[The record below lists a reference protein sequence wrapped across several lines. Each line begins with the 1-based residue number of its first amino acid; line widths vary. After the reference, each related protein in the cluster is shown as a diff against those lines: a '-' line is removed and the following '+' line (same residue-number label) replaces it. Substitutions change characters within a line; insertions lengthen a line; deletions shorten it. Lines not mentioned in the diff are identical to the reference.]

1 MKKLSV
7 LFVITT
13 LICCGFRDSEVSF
26 TKDFKVTSPANLTIS
41 TSGGNITAT
50 GFDKDY
56 VEVDFIVRKRGHL
69 LQISLEE
76 LQKLVDL
83 EIINENDKLEINVK
97 KSYEENISV
106 GFNIKAPFK
115 CSCNLNTSGGNI
127 SLADLNGNHEIHT
140 SGGNLDFKNIT
151 GKIDGHTSGGNVDIE
166 SSKADI
172 IAKTSGGNM
181 NLKNIEGK
189 VEARTSGGNI
199 RIDNSKFDVT
209 AATSGGSIEL
219 NDAQGQIDLNTSGGH
234 IKLDNVSGSI
244 IAKTS
249 GGNIKA
255 RLTKLNEK
263 LILKTSG
270 GDIDAEI
277 PTGLGLDL
285 NLSAE
290 KVNASLDNFKGRT
303 EKGKIVGQMNG
314 GGIQVDLS
322 TSGGDVNLN
331 FK

>member
-1 MKKLSV
+1 MKKIPV
-7 LFVITT
+7 LFVIII
-13 LICCGFRDSEVSF
+13 LLCFGFKDNEISF
-26 TKDFKVTSPANLTIS
+26 TKNFKVTTPANITIS

-50 GFDKDY
+50 GSDKDI

-69 LQISLEE
+69 FQVSLEE

-83 EIINENDKLEINVK
+83 EIINENDKLEISVR

-115 CSCNLNTSGGNI
+115 SSCNLNTSGGNI
-127 SLADLNGNHEIHT
+127 GIADLNGTQVVNT
-140 SGGNLDFKNIT
+140 SGGNLDIKNIT
-151 GKIDGHTSGGNVDIE
+151 GKIEGHTSGGNVDIE
-166 SSKADI
+166 NSQGDV

-189 VEARTSGGNI
+189 VEAKTSGGHI
-199 RIDNSKFDVT
+199 KIDNSKFDVN
-209 AATSGGSIEL
+209 AETSGGSIEL
-219 NDAQGQIDLNTSGGH
+219 NDVQGKIDLNTSGGH
-234 IKLDNVSGSI
+234 VLLDNVSGSVV
-244 IAKTS
+244 AKTS

-255 RLTKLNEK
+255 YIVKLSEK
-263 LILKTSG
+263 LILQTSG

-277 PTGLGLDL
+277 PSGLGLDL

-290 KVNASLDNFKGRT
+290 KINASLDNFKGRT
-303 EKGKIVGQMNG
+303 EKGKVVGQMNG
-314 GGIQVDLS
+314 GGIQVDLT